1 MVRGQSVG
9 CAFAFK
15 LAGFHSPPLQENKI
29 ENTRFKMALCSSE
42 LDLLKDLR

>member
-1 MVRGQSVG
+1 MGW
-9 CAFAFK
+9 AFAFK
-15 LAGFHSPPLQENKI
+15 LVGFHSPPLQENNKI